1 MLRLADLVKDKST
14 LDITRIC
21 SAWSWLLHAQEDV
34 LHVSLAGDLFF
45 IGQND
50 EINWLETGT
59 GNLIRVADSE
69 KEFNELCLE
78 EENLNRWFLASLID
92 DLIDSGLVPLDGEV
106 YSYYLMPQMG
116 GEYSLENIRCLDLY
130 QHFELTGIISEQT
143 KDLPDALMPSS
154 NTEEEEQA

>member
-1 MLRLADLVKDKST
+1 
-14 LDITRIC
+14 
-21 SAWSWLLHAQEDV
+21 
-34 LHVSLAGDLFF
+34 
-45 IGQND
+45 
-50 EINWLETGT
+50 
-59 GNLIRVADSE
+59 LIRVADSE